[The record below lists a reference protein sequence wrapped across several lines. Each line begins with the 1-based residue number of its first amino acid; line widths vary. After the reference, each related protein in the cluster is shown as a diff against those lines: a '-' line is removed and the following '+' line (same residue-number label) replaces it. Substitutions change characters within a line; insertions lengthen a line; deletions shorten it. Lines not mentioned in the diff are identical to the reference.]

1 MVVDKEWIVRMLVE
15 LKDTSELM
23 VDLAYSALLH
33 QDEEVARE
41 VLELEEHM
49 DDLHTEFELSVFSLR
64 GERPAREILGFIR
77 LGTAAENIADAAAE
91 IASVV
96 YHGVKPHPVLEMA
109 LEESEETVLRATLAE
124 DSELIGRAIGELGL
138 EDDIGMRIIAV
149 KRGRKWT
156 YNPPDDFVLREG
168 DVIIVRGYAEG
179 REKLLSL
186 VGTTTPE
193 NLWQ

>member
-1 MVVDKEWIVRMLVE
+1 VVDKEWIERMLVE

-33 QDEEVARE
+33 QDEEIARE

-64 GERPAREILGFIR
+64 EERRVREILGFIR

-96 YHGVKPHPVLEMA
+96 CYGVKPHPVFEMA
-109 LEESEETVLRATLAE
+109 LKETEETVLRTRLAE

-138 EDDIGMRIIAV
+138 EDDIGMRIIAI
-149 KRGRKWT
+149 KRGRRWT
-156 YNPPDDFVLREG
+156 YNPSDDFVLRNG
-168 DVIIVRGYAEG
+168 DVTVVRGYAEG

-186 VGTTTPE
+186 VGTTSSE
-193 NLWQ
+193 NR